1 MGIEKMFDFVHTI
14 LSNKFYMIG
23 AAGLLIALAYFIIK
37 KTIKLFFYAIILL
50 ILFLAYIYFFK

>member
-1 MGIEKMFDFVHTI
+1 MFDFVHTI